1 MILMANKINRIY
13 IGAICNRDLDIFEK
27 LKSFCYTN
35 YNIKV
40 INLLIKG
47 LNPFNIKKKIQKKMK
62 KYAFSLFIV
71 KLLSR
76 DSNQVIYDTLNEM
89 APNIPVLN
97 SLNSVRM
104 CEHRSQTFNFIERRC
119 KKLSIP
125 KSYYS
130 IHDASIAIKN
140 GVKIMIKLDTHN
152 IPNLPKNDRIIG
164 IPKNISQFKEMVKKY
179 KEENLFFQ
187 EYLGKFDLIYKIY
200 VIDRWAVS
208 ITSHNRLTQNENLSP
223 LELVHIRVP
232 IDKQF
237 KRRILRFGR
246 KIGMTTFGIDYI
258 VNNDGNPYIVDV
270 NDFPSFRR
278 VPEAISL
285 LSDYIYNTITS
296 RQVLIRTLVKAK
308 S

>member
-40 INLLIKG
+40 INLLKKG
-47 LNPFNIKKKIQKKMK
+47 LNSFNIKYLKKKMK

-140 GVKIMIKLDTHN
+140 GAKIMIKLDTHN

-258 VNNDGNPYIVDV
+258 VNKDGNPYIVDV

-278 VPEAISL
+278 IPEAISL

-296 RQVLIRTLVKAK
+296 RQVLLRTLVKAK

>member
-1 MILMANKINRIY
+1 
-13 IGAICNRDLDIFEK
+13 
-27 LKSFCYTN
+27 
-35 YNIKV
+35 
-40 INLLIKG
+40 
-47 LNPFNIKKKIQKKMK
+47 MK
-62 KYAFSLFIV
+62 KYSFSLFIV

-76 DSNQVIYDTLNEM
+76 DSNQAIYDTINKIS
-89 APNIPVLN
+89 PNIPVIN

-104 CEHRSQTFNFIERRC
+104 CEHRSQTFNFIEQRC

-130 IHDASIAIKN
+130 IHDASIAIKK
-140 GVKIMIKLDTHN
+140 GVKIIIKLDMHN

-164 IPKNISQFKEMVKKY
+164 NPKNLSQFKEMVKNY
-179 KEENLFFQ
+179 KEEDLFFQ

-208 ITSHNRLTQNENLSP
+208 ITSHNRLRQNENLSP

-246 KIGMTTFGIDYI
+246 KIGMSTFGIDYI
-258 VNNDGNPYIVDV
+258 ISQDGNPYIVDV

-278 VPEAISL
+278 IPEAISL
-285 LSDYIYNTITS
+285 VSDYIYNTITS
-296 RQVLIRTLVKAK
+296 RQVVIRTLVKAK